1 MKHGE
6 EASKK
11 HSLKPHSF
19 HETTTLST
27 VKGVLKEAFTRRHY
41 KQIAELIKGHT
52 DDKTRQR
59 LANEHAKAFAK
70 DNPRFSHEKFHAAA
84 GTQYSHISNQ
94 DN

>member
-27 VKGVLKEAFTRRHY
+27 VKGVLGEAFTRRHF
-41 KQIAELIKGHT
+41 KALAELIKSHT
-52 DDKTRQR
+52 DAKTRQH
-59 LANEHAKAFAK
+59 LADSHAAAFAK
-70 DNPRFSHEKFHAAA
+70 DNPRFDHSKFHAAA
-84 GTQYSHISNQ
+84 GTTHKK
-94 DN
+94 D